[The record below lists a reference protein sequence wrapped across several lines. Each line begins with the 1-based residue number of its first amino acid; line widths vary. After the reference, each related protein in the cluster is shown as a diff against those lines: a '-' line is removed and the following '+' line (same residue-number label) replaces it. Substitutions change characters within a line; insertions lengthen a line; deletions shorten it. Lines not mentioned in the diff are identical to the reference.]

1 MIVVGIIC
9 EFNPF
14 HNGHKYLI
22 EKCKEITESD
32 YVIGIMSG
40 NFTQRGEVAIID
52 KFFRAKTAVENGMDL
67 VLEYPLPFSISGA
80 EDFAY
85 YAIKIL
91 NNLNI
96 CDFLCF
102 GSESSIDK
110 LENFYENMMKN
121 KDYFDESLK
130 KHLNSGYSYSNA
142 YFKTFNSLVSD
153 NLKPEFASNNLLALE
168 YIKALRE
175 INSKI
180 KPVAVK
186 RTNSYNAERFST
198 KHLFQ
203 SALSIRKDIVNNS
216 KNYEKYIPKT
226 SMENIYEFKNKFKFF
241 PTMENYFEYIKYN
254 LIFNEQKVKDI
265 IGYENGLENFLKKN
279 ISTSKNFDE
288 FLTAST
294 VKRYSKFRI
303 KRFLI
308 NLMLNMTKDKKQKI
322 SKEVLKFIRPL
333 ALNKNGAEILARLK
347 NDFYI
352 VNSFSKYKK
361 LSTFK
366 NSIQAEINSSKF
378 YYMPFS
384 VNYEEILYKT
394 SPIYKKD

>member
-1 MIVVGIIC
+1 MKVVGIIC

-333 ALNKNGAEILARLK
+333 ALNKDGAEILARLK

-352 VNSFSKYKK
+352 VNSFSKYEK

-366 NSIQAEINSSKF
+366 NSIQAEINSLKF
-378 YYMPFS
+378 YYMPFL

>member
-1 MIVVGIIC
+1 
-9 EFNPF
+9 
-14 HNGHKYLI
+14 
-22 EKCKEITESD
+22 
-32 YVIGIMSG
+32 
-40 NFTQRGEVAIID
+40 
-52 KFFRAKTAVENGMDL
+52 
-67 VLEYPLPFSISGA
+67 
-80 EDFAY
+80 
-85 YAIKIL
+85 
-91 NNLNI
+91 
-96 CDFLCF
+96 
-102 GSESSIDK
+102 
-110 LENFYENMMKN
+110 MMKN

-142 YFKTFNSLVSD
+142 YFKAFNLLVSD

-216 KNYEKYIPKT
+216 KNHEKYIPKT

-333 ALNKNGAEILARLK
+333 ALNKDGAEILARLK

-352 VNSFSKYKK
+352 VNSFSKYEK

>member
-1 MIVVGIIC
+1 M
-9 EFNPF
+9 
-14 HNGHKYLI
+14 
-22 EKCKEITESD
+22 
-32 YVIGIMSG
+32 
-40 NFTQRGEVAIID
+40 
-52 KFFRAKTAVENGMDL
+52 
-67 VLEYPLPFSISGA
+67 
-80 EDFAY
+80 
-85 YAIKIL
+85 
-91 NNLNI
+91 
-96 CDFLCF
+96 
-102 GSESSIDK
+102 
-110 LENFYENMMKN
+110 
-121 KDYFDESLK
+121 
-130 KHLNSGYSYSNA
+130 
-142 YFKTFNSLVSD
+142 SD

-294 VKRYSKFRI
+294 VKRYSK
-303 KRFLI
+303 
-308 NLMLNMTKDKKQKI
+308 
-322 SKEVLKFIRPL
+322 
-333 ALNKNGAEILARLK
+333 
-347 NDFYI
+347 
-352 VNSFSKYKK
+352 
-361 LSTFK
+361 
-366 NSIQAEINSSKF
+366 
-378 YYMPFS
+378 
-384 VNYEEILYKT
+384 
-394 SPIYKKD
+394 

>member
-1 MIVVGIIC
+1 MKVVGIIC

-40 NFTQRGEVAIID
+40 NFTQRGEVAIIN

-67 VLEYPLPFSISGA
+67 VLEYPLSFSISGA

-186 RTNSYNAERFST
+186 RTNSYNTERFST

-333 ALNKNGAEILARLK
+333 ALNKDGAEILARLK

-352 VNSFSKYKK
+352 VNSFSKYEK

>member
-1 MIVVGIIC
+1 
-9 EFNPF
+9 
-14 HNGHKYLI
+14 
-22 EKCKEITESD
+22 
-32 YVIGIMSG
+32 MSG

-142 YFKTFNSLVSD
+142 YFKAFNLLVSD

-322 SKEVLKFIRPL
+322 SKEVLKFI
-333 ALNKNGAEILARLK
+333 
-347 NDFYI
+347 
-352 VNSFSKYKK
+352 K
-361 LSTFK
+361 LTRS
-366 NSIQAEINSSKF
+366 
-378 YYMPFS
+378 
-384 VNYEEILYKT
+384 EERRVGKECRSRW
-394 SPIYKKD
+394 SPYH